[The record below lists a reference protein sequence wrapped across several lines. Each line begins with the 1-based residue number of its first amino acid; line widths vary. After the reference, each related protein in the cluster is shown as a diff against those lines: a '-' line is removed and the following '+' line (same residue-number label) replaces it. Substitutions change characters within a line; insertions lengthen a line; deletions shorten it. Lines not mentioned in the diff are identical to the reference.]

1 MSRFSGMASG
11 RMLSEDLRVM
21 IANSPADGSAGRRPE
36 PVPGSLGELRG
47 RLDGVVSLPGRLFW
61 SGPDPRTVRW
71 DLSDRRR
78 RRDLYEI
85 VLVKGTLDDICAL
98 VNGPE
103 LIRLWDDMYLPPW
116 VCAAWR
122 PLVEAGDAAA

>member
-1 MSRFSGMASG
+1 MASE
-11 RMLSEDLRVM
+11 RAVSEDLRV
-21 IANSPADGSAGRRPE
+21 ITSNASAHGSAERRHE
-36 PVPGSLGELRG
+36 VPGSLSDLRG
-47 RLDGVVSLPGRLFW
+47 RLDGVISLPGRLFW

-85 VLVKGTLDDICAL
+85 VLLKGTLDDICEL

-103 LIRLWDDMYLPPW
+103 LIRLWEEMYLPPW

-122 PLVEAGDAAA
+122 PLIEPADAAA